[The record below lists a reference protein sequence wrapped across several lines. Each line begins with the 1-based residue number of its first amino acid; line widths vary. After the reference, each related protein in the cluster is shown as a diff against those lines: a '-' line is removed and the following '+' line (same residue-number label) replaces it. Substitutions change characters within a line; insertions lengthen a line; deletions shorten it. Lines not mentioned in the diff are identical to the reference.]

1 MNEQFQT
8 RTWTPTRDVQRLM
21 AGFAQ
26 AEQPTNLSPSA
37 GAGRPERRV
46 PRDVVAEAALA
57 DLGGQFVSVNGR
69 QIYFRRWRARGPRV
83 VLIHGFGTA
92 NTSWSAV
99 GPLLARAGYDTYALD
114 LGGFGLSSKA
124 WEAPYGHGEQA
135 DLVAAW
141 MAQLGLDSATI
152 VGHSMGGN
160 VAAHLALRHPRRV
173 ARLVLETP
181 AILSGLVTTPRRLRT
196 LVQVPAL
203 RQAARLAVRR
213 IIERSDFSQFEAS
226 NPQVLRVLRTAD
238 WDLALVAMV
247 RDSWANRLTP
257 EELRRITVPT
267 LLLWGADDQT
277 IPVTDSVRLQAL
289 LPHARFVSMPDAGH
303 MAHEEDPQGFVGR
316 VVAAMTDQA
325 PVRRCWSARSA

>member
-1 MNEQFQT
+1 MNDKFQT

-21 AGFAQ
+21 AGFAR
-26 AEQPTNLSPSA
+26 AEQPTNLGRHTPA
-37 GAGRPERRV
+37 CRPERRA
-46 PRDVVAEAALA
+46 PRDVVAEAAMA
-57 DLGGQFVSVNGR
+57 DVGGQFVAVADR

-99 GPLLARAGYDTYALD
+99 GPLLARAGYATYALD
-114 LGGFGLSSKA
+114 LAGFGLSSKA
-124 WEAPYGHGEQA
+124 WEASYGHREQA
-135 DLVAAW
+135 DLVATW

-173 ARLVLETP
+173 ARLVLEAP
-181 AILSGLVTTPRRLRT
+181 AILSGLVTTPRQLRP
-196 LVQVPAL
+196 LVQLPAL

-238 WDLALVAMV
+238 WDLALVAMA
-247 RDSWANRLTP
+247 RDSWANRLTA

-267 LLLWGADDQT
+267 LLLWGGDDRT
-277 IPVTDSVRLQAL
+277 IPVTDSVGLQAL
-289 LPHARFVSMPDAGH
+289 LPQARFVSMPGAGH
-303 MAHEEDPQGFVGR
+303 MAHEEDPQGFVER
-316 VVAAMTDQA
+316 VVAAMADQT
-325 PVRRCWSARSA
+325 PVRRCPNARSA

>member
-1 MNEQFQT
+1 MQRFARAE
-8 RTWTPTRDVQRLM
+8 RPTH
-21 AGFAQ
+21 
-26 AEQPTNLSPSA
+26 PLSDPR
-37 GAGRPERRV
+37 GRPRV
-46 PRDVVAEAALA
+46 RHAARDVVAEASLA
-57 DLGGQFVSVNGR
+57 DVGGQFVAVAGR
-69 QIYFRRWRARGPRV
+69 QIYFRHWPARGPRI

-99 GPLLARAGYDTYALD
+99 GPLLARAGYATYALD

-124 WEAPYGHGEQA
+124 WEAPYGHRDQA
-135 DLVAAW
+135 DLVDTW
-141 MAQLGLDSATI
+141 MAQLGLDTATI

-173 ARLVLETP
+173 AQLVLEAP
-181 AILSGLVTTPRRLRT
+181 AILSGLVTTPRQLRT

-213 IIERSDFSQFEAS
+213 IIERSDVSQFETS

-238 WDLALVAMV
+238 WDLALVAMA

-257 EELRRITVPT
+257 EELRRITAPT
-267 LLLWGADDQT
+267 LLLWGAEDQT

-289 LPHARFVSMPDAGH
+289 LPHARFVNMPGVGH
-303 MAHEEDPQGFVGR
+303 MAHEEDPQSFVDR
-316 VVAAMTDQA
+316 VVTAVKEQA
-325 PVRRCWSARSA
+325 TVRRCSKAWSA